1 MPENWSLVHSMGQ
14 SFFGT
19 QLMANNN
26 ELLLTALGRFM
37 DRVPPEAFQLRGGRV
52 ELTCAPTLQILKALF
67 RSQVELRKDCIQFK
81 RKLFSKVSKAID
93 LITAKEK
100 VYD

>member
-1 MPENWSLVHSMGQ
+1 MGQ

-37 DRVPPEAFQLRGGRV
+37 DRVPAEAF
-52 ELTCAPTLQILKALF
+52 
-67 RSQVELRKDCIQFK
+67 
-81 RKLFSKVSKAID
+81 
-93 LITAKEK
+93 
-100 VYD
+100 